1 MNQET
6 EEKLMTADEVAELLQ
21 VQTNYVYQL
30 KAQHKI
36 PYHKVGKCLR
46 FLRSEVLEWVKA
58 N

>member
-1 MNQET
+1 MNDQ
-6 EEKLMTADEVAELLQ
+6 EEKLLTADEVAAILQ
-21 VQTNYVYQL
+21 VQTNYIYQL

-46 FLRSEVLEWVKA
+46 FLRSEVMEWVKS